1 MHLYEGVSFIIIEEQ
16 RPIIIMELFLAII
29 PQHCLLKEGAVKKS
43 YGHLRERYTA
53 SRASH
58 DK

>member
-16 RPIIIMELFLAII
+16 RPIMIMELFLAII

-43 YGHLRERYTA
+43 YGH
-53 SRASH
+53 
-58 DK
+58 